1 MRSLPRSLALLALLT
16 IVPPAEALELAVA
29 PTDSSAI
36 LGVVSWPDPLPEFV
50 LDRLERGIPATV
62 GIQIDLWRERRGW
75 YDTNV
80 ATWTRETQIMRDPWT
95 GRYRLREGGHSAEF
109 DSLSSVSAAIRRI
122 EFPLP
127 IDSTWCDPGQVYRAS
142 VTGIVRPLTAQDLRE
157 VETWLTG
164 ELGGGNGGLLG
175 VPRGVFGIVRDL
187 TGLGDRKER
196 ATSGSFILRWSPGT
210 GIAPHPATN

>member
-1 MRSLPRSLALLALLT
+1 MRSRLLSLAWLATLAT
-16 IVPPAEALELAVA
+16 AQPVAALELAVA

-36 LGVVSWPDPLPEFV
+36 LGVVSWPDPLPDFV
-50 LDRLERGIPATV
+50 LKRLERGIPATV

-75 YDTNV
+75 YDTNL
-80 ATWTRETQIMRDPWT
+80 ATWIWETQIMRDPWT
-95 GRYRLREGGHSAEF
+95 GRYRLREGDHTADF
-109 DSLSSVSAAIRRI
+109 DSLASVSAAIRRI
-122 EFPLP
+122 EIPLP
-127 IDSTWCDPGQVYRAS
+127 IDSTWCDPERVYRAS

-196 ATSGSFILRWSPGT
+196 ATSASFTLTRSPGA
-210 GIAPHPATN
+210 GIVPQPAAK